1 MKIVKKDYPFTIIVE
16 NKVSKA
22 GNKYLSIGLGITEKN
37 PNATC
42 DEEKYNTKWFNF
54 IDERDLLKLQAVA
67 NGAYLTLK
75 EEQENGLKID
85 FERNK
90 SIVSNTTNTV
100 VLKDKIV
107 FFIKKHITSNS
118 LAV

>member
-1 MKIVKKDYPFTIIVE
+1 MKIVKIDYPFTIIVE

-75 EEQENGLKID
+75 EEQENEKKAQKMTVGMVKPDLPKTGPNTPFID
-85 FERNK
+85 DSVPF
-90 SIVSNTTNTV
+90 
-100 VLKDKIV
+100 
-107 FFIKKHITSNS
+107 
-118 LAV
+118 